1 MKDIRARLA
10 PIAGLLTA
18 GLLAVGPAAAQS
30 GRPNYGLSD
39 GSPTYY
45 RGSSQRYDALEGS
58 RSYGRSVPAPRSA
71 RPLDSTLPRPPGTV
85 PVCRQVWLKDS
96 LGNAYSQQVCR

>member
-1 MKDIRARLA
+1 MRSRHLRPGSIAAVLA
-10 PIAGLLTA
+10 AALLTA
-18 GLLAVGPAAAQS
+18 SPAAAQS

-39 GSPTYY
+39 GSPTYH

-71 RPLDSTLPRPPGTV
+71 RPLDSTLPRPPGSV

>member
-1 MKDIRARLA
+1 MSRRRRPLGSIAALFV
-10 PIAGLLTA
+10 AGLL
-18 GLLAVGPAAAQS
+18 VGVPAAAQS
-30 GRPNYGLSD
+30 GRPNYGVSD

-45 RGSSQRYDALEGS
+45 RGSTQRYDALEGS

-71 RPLDSTLPRPPGTV
+71 RPLDSTLPRAPGSV